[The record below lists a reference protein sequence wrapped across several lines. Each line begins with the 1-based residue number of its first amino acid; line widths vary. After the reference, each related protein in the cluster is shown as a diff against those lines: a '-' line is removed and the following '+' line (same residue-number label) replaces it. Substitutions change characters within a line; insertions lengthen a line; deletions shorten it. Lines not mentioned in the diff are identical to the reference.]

1 MEEMIKLIGDQGVAI
16 AMSVII
22 FWSFLQEKKEDR
34 ELSRQQ
40 HAESL
45 NEKKETQKE
54 NKELQ
59 KIIINTIAENNKK
72 STELNNNIANL
83 IEANSTG
90 FKDVRDNIKS
100 LEAKLTELEKITPE
114 MKADLEIL
122 KNQLKNIREMMEE
135 NNVKDRRD
143 D

>member
-16 AMSVII
+16 AMSIII

-34 ELSRQQ
+34 GLSRQQ

-54 NKELQ
+54 NQKLQ
-59 KIIINTIAENNKK
+59 QIIINTIAENNKK
-72 STELNNNIANL
+72 STELNNNIACL

-90 FKDVRDNIKS
+90 FKDVRDNIKN
-100 LEAKLTELEKITPE
+100 LEVKLTELEKMTPE

-135 NNVKDRRD
+135 KNVKDRHD

>member
-16 AMSVII
+16 AMSIII

-54 NKELQ
+54 NQKLQ
-59 KIIINTIAENNKK
+59 QVIIDTITENNKK
-72 STELNNNIANL
+72 STDLNNNIVCL
-83 IEANSTG
+83 IEANSAG
-90 FKDVRDNIKS
+90 FNELRENIKKI
-100 LEAKLTELEKITPE
+100 EAKLTELEKVTPE
-114 MKADLEIL
+114 MKGDLEIL
-122 KNQLKNIREMMEE
+122 KEQLKNIREMMEE
-135 NNVKDRRD
+135 NNGKNRHD

>member
-45 NEKKETQKE
+45 KEKKETQKE
-54 NKELQ
+54 NQKLQ
-59 KIIINTIAENNKK
+59 QIIIDTITENNKK
-72 STELNNNIANL
+72 STDLNNNIACL

-90 FKDVRDNIKS
+90 FKDVRDNIKN
-100 LEAKLTELEKITPE
+100 LEVKLTELEKMTPE

-135 NNVKDRRD
+135 NNGKNRHDG
-143 D
+143 